1 MSAAAAKRSTK
12 KRTIPKNIA
21 DAADMYQTVKDER
34 LAAQKLVD
42 ETEKFEKELK
52 EHLINTIPKSKLGG
66 VAGKLV
72 RVEVYK
78 EDIPTIVDKKKFLA
92 AIRKSGEFD
101 LISTSLNT
109 KAARER
115 WDAKKTIPGV
125 GKFTAVKLSVHK
137 LKGGK

>member
-1 MSAAAAKRSTK
+1 MANATPAKRST
-12 KRTIPKNIA
+12 KRTIPKNLA
-21 DAADMYQTVKDER
+21 DAADLFAATKEQR
-34 LAAQKLVD
+34 LAEQKKVD
-42 ETEKFEKELK
+42 ELEKFEKELK
-52 EHLINTIPKSKLGG
+52 EHLINSIPKSKLGG
-66 VAGKLV
+66 VAGKHV

-92 AIRKSGEFD
+92 AIKKSGEFD
-101 LISTSLNT
+101 LISCALNT